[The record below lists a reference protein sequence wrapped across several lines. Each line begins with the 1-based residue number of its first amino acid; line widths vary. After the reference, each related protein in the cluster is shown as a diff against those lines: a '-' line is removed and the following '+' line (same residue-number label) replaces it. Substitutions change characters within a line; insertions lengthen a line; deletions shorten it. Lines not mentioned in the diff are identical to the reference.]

1 MAVLKLCFTFFQ
13 GQIGAEANE
22 RHDRFVSL
30 TETNLPIAQAIF
42 EMAETLGGEG
52 EIGYLND

>member
-1 MAVLKLCFTFFQ
+1 MAILELRFTFFQ

-30 TETNLPIAQAIF
+30 AETDLPIAEAMF
-42 EMAETLGGEG
+42 EMAETLRGEG